1 MLHDERRMLKHRLKA
16 YKSLKQINFIYNKDR
31 PWNSIMESIFHRAS
45 CLHCRLSTLCLPY
58 GLKQDEINKL
68 ESIVK
73 QKRPIK
79 SDEHLFRQDEE
90 CQSLFAVKSGS
101 FRSFIAD
108 NDGAEQTI
116 GFYLPGELKGLD
128 ALKDGHLHCSVIAL
142 ETASVCELPL
152 ADLNELCSQIPSLQ
166 AQVMRI
172 IGSQIVSDHDKIVL
186 LGNRSAR
193 EKMAT
198 FLLMLSQRY
207 NALGYSGT
215 EFNLTMRRHDIANF
229 LGLTIETVSR
239 QLGNLSRLG
248 IISVKQRGIQIN
260 KLDSLK
266 MIVEPCLPNHFSFI
280 N

>member
-1 MLHDERRMLKHRLKA
+1 
-16 YKSLKQINFIYNKDR
+16 
-31 PWNSIMESIFHRAS
+31 MESIFHRAS

-68 ESIVK
+68 ETIV
-73 QKRPIK
+73 QRKRPIK
-79 SDEHLFRQDEE
+79 SDELLFRQNEQ
-90 CQSLFAVKSGS
+90 CHSLFAVKSGS

-108 NDGAEQTI
+108 SDGSEQTI
-116 GFYLPGELKGLD
+116 GFYLPGELMGLD
-128 ALKDGHLHCSVIAL
+128 ALKDGNLHCSVIAL

-152 ADLNELCSQIPSLQ
+152 SDLNELCTQIPSLQ
-166 AQVMRI
+166 AQLMRI

-186 LGNRSAR
+186 LGNRSAQ

-239 QLGNLSRLG
+239 QLGNLSKIG
-248 IISVKQRGIQIN
+248 IITVKQRGVHIN
-260 KLDSLK
+260 NLDSLK
-266 MIVEPCLPNHFSFI
+266 TIVEPCLPHHF
-280 N
+280 